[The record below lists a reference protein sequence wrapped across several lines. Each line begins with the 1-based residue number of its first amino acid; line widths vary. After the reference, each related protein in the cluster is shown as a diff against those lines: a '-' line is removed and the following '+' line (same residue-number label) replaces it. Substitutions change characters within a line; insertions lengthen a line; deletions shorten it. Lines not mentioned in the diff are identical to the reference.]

1 MHIEFNLPKDSA
13 GQAAAH
19 YSRRL
24 EASIGQ
30 WADENGIDYKLDNVR
45 KEHNYYCVLT
55 MFNESDFT
63 LFGVSYNEPNLPR
76 PVLVR

>member
-1 MHIEFNLPKDSA
+1 MHIEFKLPKDSA

-24 EASIGQ
+24 EQSISQ
-30 WADENGIDYKLDNVR
+30 WAEENGIDYKIDHLR
-45 KEHNYYCVLT
+45 KDHNYYTVLT
-55 MFNESDFT
+55 MFNDSDFT
-63 LFGVSYNEPNLPR
+63 LFGVSYDEPNLPR